1 MLPTIASLA
10 SIVAAPASHPQVI
23 WLYVA
28 FVALVVIFLA
38 LDLGVFH
45 RHAHVVKTREAISW
59 TIVWVVCAMIFNVG
73 VYFIYENHLLGIG
86 RDVQQLGSAA
96 RDVNGL
102 EAAKLFFTGYVVEKS
117 LSMDNV
123 FVIAMIFTYF
133 GVPAMYQH
141 RVLFW
146 GILGALLMRGLMIGV
161 GAALI
166 AKFSWIVYVFGGFL
180 ILSALKMAVLK
191 SENVDPNRNPAVRL
205 VRKLIPVTPHYDGQ
219 KFFTK
224 WNGKLAATPLF
235 LTLVLVEF
243 TDLIFAVDS
252 IPAIFAITADPFIVF
267 TSNVF
272 AILGLRALYFCL
284 ANLISAFRYLKPAL
298 ILVLAF
304 VGVKMLL
311 VHTEFKIPNTISL
324 LVILS
329 LLGAAIIASWLIP
342 AKPGEEKEL
351 PGPEGILDPGAMFRR
366 EPSQAEATTPAK
378 QDGNSGG

>member
-1 MLPTIASLA
+1 MHPTITALA
-10 SIVAAPASHPQVI
+10 SIVPASTSHPQVI
-23 WLYVA
+23 WLYVG
-28 FVALVVIFLA
+28 FVALVLVFLA

-45 RHAHVVKTREAISW
+45 KHAHVVKPKEAISW
-59 TIVWVVCAMIFNVG
+59 TIIWVVCAMIFNVG
-73 VYFIYENHLLGIG
+73 VYFIYENHVLGIG
-86 RDVQQLGSAA
+86 LDVQQLGGPP
-96 RDVNGL
+96 RNVDGL
-102 EAAKLFFTGYVVEKS
+102 EAAKLFFTGYIVEKS

-123 FVIAMIFTYF
+123 FVIAMIFAYF
-133 GVPAMYQH
+133 GVPAVYQH

-146 GILGALLMRGLMIGV
+146 GILGALIMRGLMIGV

-180 ILSALKMAVLK
+180 ILSALKMAVIK

-219 KFFTK
+219 KFFTQ
-224 WNGKLAATPLF
+224 WNGRRAATPLF
-235 LTLVLVEF
+235 LALVLVEF

-311 VHTEFKIPNTISL
+311 VHTEYKIPNTVSL
-324 LVILS
+324 LVIIT
-329 LLGAAIIASWLIP
+329 LLGVAVLASWLIP

-351 PGPEGILDPGAMFRR
+351 PGPEGILDPAAMFRR
-366 EPSQAEATTPAK
+366 DPAPSPEAPTPDPSVK
-378 QDGNSGG
+378 SQD